1 MQDTNRRSSSDAQ
14 KCFDFLNS
22 ETPASIHWV
31 REYLSGK
38 LIGLPN
44 NGFNMTMEDI
54 KQYLA
59 DVMFRYPMNNSE
71 SREFARTMSNAW
83 RVRKS
88 RQKKNA
94 GTLSL
99 TLDNS
104 VLRQLKQMCNGETKA
119 EILTKLINGGYEAFL
134 ASKQA
139 QKANKQ
145 AQKANKQAQEAK
157 KAEEQQILQMS
168 LENKKLDAVIK
179 RTSATAG
186 DSQAIRE
193 FQAQND
199 DLRQCIAKLYDLIY
213 SANERGQSIDDAL
226 LIEATKVYYSA
237 FSKNTE

>member
-1 MQDTNRRSSSDAQ
+1 
-14 KCFDFLNS
+14 
-22 ETPASIHWV
+22 
-31 REYLSGK
+31 
-38 LIGLPN
+38 
-44 NGFNMTMEDI
+44 MTMEDI

-59 DVMFRYPMNNSE
+59 DVMFRYPMNNAE
-71 SREFARTMSNAW
+71 SRQFARTMSNAW

-139 QKANKQ
+139 Q
-145 AQKANKQAQEAK
+145 EAK

-168 LENKKLDAVIK
+168 LEHKKLDALIK

>member
-22 ETPASIHWV
+22 ETPASIDWV
-31 REYLSGK
+31 RRYLSGK
-38 LIGLPN
+38 LIVLPN

-59 DVMFRYPMNNSE
+59 DVMFRYPMNNAE
-71 SREFARTMSNAW
+71 SRQFARTMSSAW

-145 AQKANKQAQEAK
+145 AQEAK

-168 LENKKLDAVIK
+168 LKHKKLDALIK

-226 LIEATKVYYSA
+226 LIKATKVCYSA
-237 FSKNTE
+237 FSETNNQ

>member
-59 DVMFRYPMNNSE
+59 DVMFRYPMNNAE
-71 SREFARTMSNAW
+71 SRQFARTMSNAW

-139 QKANKQ
+139 Q
-145 AQKANKQAQEAK
+145 EAK

-168 LENKKLDAVIK
+168 LEHKKLDALIK